1 MTTDTLSFILGKFKH
16 YKRVEQDSFEK
27 GFEELKIQ
35 VKFLK
40 DLKNLS
46 FDNEK
51 PLKIVFTFDDEKIYL
66 LFDLEHWMEEKLRIK
81 RSDTDLFRDWFRPK
95 RCDPY
100 IYPHYPTWDV
110 TYTDNTSGWTTDRT
124 SPLRLTY

>member
-27 GFEELKIQ
+27 EFEELKIQ

-46 FDNEK
+46 FDNKK

-66 LFDLEHWMEEKLRIK
+66 LFDLEHWIEDELRLK
-81 RSDTDLFRDWFRPK
+81 KSNEDWFRPRK
-95 RCDPY
+95 CPQPY
-100 IYPHYPTWDV
+100 IQPYNPWGGLRYTGGTSEWISDKTSDILKI
-110 TYTDNTSGWTTDRT
+110 TY
-124 SPLRLTY
+124 